1 MNLFFLE
8 HPSIYHRAGLESPWV
23 LVEGMKP
30 CLCSPLRDCPG
41 KILFCERGG
50 ESQSG
55 TFCLSQGGSLCVS
68 EEKVTG
74 RGCPVQVGH
83 KTDAG
88 AQEDGKTESR
98 PDGTGEPS
106 QLF

>member
-1 MNLFFLE
+1 M
-8 HPSIYHRAGLESPWV
+8 
-23 LVEGMKP
+23 
-30 CLCSPLRDCPG
+30 
-41 KILFCERGG
+41 
-50 ESQSG
+50 
-55 TFCLSQGGSLCVS
+55 S

-98 PDGTGEPS
+98 PDGTGELS